1 MKSSRERRGS
11 RRGVSRQFAATVPQ
25 AQMCRFIPV
34 FVVCQPAPR
43 LRLARRARLKTAGRD
58 PTNYSQRDHTASI
71 DCERLPTPGRAKLV
85 RERRFAGKKT
95 ARNRATQMHRRPRD
109 WLKIEFERPEK
120 TERKLARLDDP
131 QQKQHDN
138 DQENQSK
145 PTAWIRSPT
154 PAVRPCWN
162 RTDKQK
168 HKDDQQNRHIHNLL
182 CKRRLLEAAEARANP
197 SNRALAY
204 WDVCFVSLVGC
215 GTRNSPQDH

>member
-1 MKSSRERRGS
+1 
-11 RRGVSRQFAATVPQ
+11 
-25 AQMCRFIPV
+25 MCRFIPV

-85 RERRFAGKKT
+85 RAPVCRGKNCPESRH
-95 ARNRATQMHRRPRD
+95 ANASATPG
-109 WLKIEFERPEK
+109 LVEIEFERPEK

-162 RTDKQK
+162 RTDEEK

-182 CKRRLLEAAEARANP
+182 CKRRLLEAAEARAK
-197 SNRALAY
+197 SQQSCTGVL
-204 WDVCFVSLVGC
+204 GC
-215 GTRNSPQDH
+215 VLRIFSWLRN